1 MTVIRVGQVIALE
14 LRPAMSDDT
23 ALPKTSVSNAET
35 HSSVASSDEKNL
47 VVSFIQFLRHKVS
60 TNQCSD
66 DQAEG
71 LEVAV
76 QCLESAFGLTDANYA
91 FQPSKPLLDIFTA
104 AEGLPTG
111 ETALPEPTE
120 AEIALANKLKEEGNA
135 HMKASEFDAAI
146 NKYNEA
152 IKLNRDPAYFCNRAA
167 AYCRL
172 EQYDLAI
179 QDCRTALALDPRY
192 SKAYGRMGLALSCQ
206 NRYEQAVD
214 AYKRALELD
223 PNQESY
229 KNNLKIAQEK
239 VKELENA
246 ARNAFSAGAA
256 AGAGGFPFG
265 GGIPDMAEVLNNPAM
280 MQMATQLMSDPN
292 IQNLMTQMMG
302 GLMSNASGAEGGASG
317 ISNLLQAGQQVL
329 VAMLLWYMFIQLLA
343 QQMQAAN
350 PELVEQLRR
359 QFGGGNQQKCAVI
372 YKMGSCMFE
381 DVRSQDS
388 YSAENNCPS
397 GHAVCCS
404 SVANPNSSI
413 IAFCQLKIALDDG
426 ENPGDNPPP
435 SQQ

>member
-1 MTVIRVGQVIALE
+1 
-14 LRPAMSDDT
+14 MSDDT
-23 ALPKTSVSNAET
+23 ALPKTDVSNAEA

-246 ARNAFSAGAA
+246 ARNAFTAGAT

-317 ISNLLQAGQQVL
+317 ISNLLQAGQQ
-329 VAMLLWYMFIQLLA
+329 LA

-359 QFGGGNQQKCAVI
+359 QFGGGNQQN
-372 YKMGSCMFE
+372 G
-381 DVRSQDS
+381 
-388 YSAENNCPS
+388 
-397 GHAVCCS
+397 G
-404 SVANPNSSI
+404 
-413 IAFCQLKIALDDG
+413 
-426 ENPGDNPPP
+426 NPGDNPPP

>member
-1 MTVIRVGQVIALE
+1 
-14 LRPAMSDDT
+14 MSEDT
-23 ALPKTSVSNAET
+23 SVPKTNATKGET
-35 HSSVASSDEKNL
+35 PSPVASSDEKNL

-91 FQPSKPLLDIFTA
+91 FQPSKPLLDIFVA

-120 AEIALANKLKEEGNA
+120 AEVALANKLKEEGNA

-152 IKLNRDPAYFCNRAA
+152 IKLNRDPAYFFCFVVHWRNSRAA

-214 AYKRALELD
+214 AYKKALELD

-239 VKELENA
+239 VKEMENA
-246 ARNAFSAGAA
+246 ARHAFGAGAA

-265 GGIPDMAEVLNNPAM
+265 GGMPNMAEVLNNPAM

-292 IQNLMTQMMG
+292 IQNMMTQMMS
-302 GLMSNASGAEGGASG
+302 GLMGNAGGAEGGASG
-317 ISNLLQAGQQVL
+317 ISNLLQAGQQVC
-329 VAMLLWYMFIQLLA
+329 ALA

-350 PELVEQLRR
+350 PELVEQLRTH
-359 QFGGGNQQKCAVI
+359 FGASNQQN
-372 YKMGSCMFE
+372 GE
-381 DVRSQDS
+381 D
-388 YSAENNCPS
+388 
-397 GHAVCCS
+397 
-404 SVANPNSSI
+404 
-413 IAFCQLKIALDDG
+413 
-426 ENPGDNPPP
+426 PGNNPPS